1 MPLRRGGDKKVQT
14 SLTSFAKRMPSTAD
28 APSAATSHP
37 LPRRPSSQPKA
48 MRPLPRPSATPFFLQ
63 AQPRPKRQAPSSSPA
78 DDAWEVGERV
88 SNGKGISPHLQY
100 EDECRAHDSESD
112 FEPDS
117 VRHHVAGERPSTAR
131 KNMPSGLRDDRG
143 SMMKRS
149 AKKGRRRGSAVKIP
163 ARKLVFDYDGTCDET
178 QEVVRKAN
186 GTATDAEEDCKIVVL
201 EGNKLE
207 MSETDEGEELT
218 TDEDEEM
225 SAKEDGDSELN
236 SPDIKRSRR
245 ERRISLALSMV
256 TPIDKRH
263 AKDNFKTPDE
273 LAIGRRF
280 PSHCKNAPRKSVTSG
295 VGPGETSTPPSRRP
309 HVVPRLFDSD
319 SDDSL
324 VVKNN
329 GSKTGKPRKAWRK
342 KSSAQLSVGE
352 MAAVNA
358 TALNSAVNSRLIA
371 RVHAPKET
379 AFIGKSVFDCDSPG
393 AKICTRTPSPSRHA
407 KRDICSKHGTANS
420 SGRKVAKPKEP
431 DAGLTDTEKEHIDE
445 GIISLEDDEEKSWD
459 GQVGP
464 HGTCAGMKTEASR
477 HEPVAPVPHMDDT
490 VGEKLPGHADDGRSG
505 TEAIIRVRSE
515 RSPSPASTPHHPPS
529 RKRRKRVVITPESSP
544 SPLPNTPQNRD
555 KSRTPMRS
563 VRATRGAFNSISP
576 LLLGGT
582 PSPPSTKKRRRL
594 QRLVSLEDSDEP
606 AFSRS
611 TEPIKQIPPSASPA
625 QTRSKRRNQPTQSTP
640 KNAGGSEWYYEQDI
654 EGFSSSSGDLRAL
667 SSEEAERLSSAPNDG
682 PRAPERHTT
691 AAIKPVCRNI
701 LRSLDGEEEYD
712 RVLPGI
718 AVSQHRKS
726 AAVQQNGKWG
736 KKQRRKVACEEV
748 VDLADDDESCALVDV
763 ERSDSPVNV
772 DEIRDSYS
780 VHSGSESADAS
791 DAVLSA
797 GGDDDTPPPFNLVVL
812 CNAGET
818 VHQMKERIG
827 EEALMDHV
835 TEAQQQGREIVGGQE
850 LGLSSSFNRN
860 VFNRFSRQIV
870 GDQLGRDRKAK
881 VVTEQAMR
889 GEFQFNYRG
898 KNRENWFQEKRGRKQ
913 SGGAKKARGGKR
925 LSNLRSRLG

>member
-1 MPLRRGGDKKVQT
+1 
-14 SLTSFAKRMPSTAD
+14 MPSIPD
-28 APSAATSHP
+28 APSAATSH
-37 LPRRPSSQPKA
+37 LLSRRPSSQPNS

-88 SNGKGISPHLQY
+88 SNGKGIRPHNQY
-100 EDECRAHDSESD
+100 EDGCRAHDSESD

-149 AKKGRRRGSAVKIP
+149 AKKGRGRGRAVKIP
-163 ARKLVFDYDGTCDET
+163 ARKLVFDCDGACDET
-178 QEVVRKAN
+178 QEIMRKAN
-186 GTATDAEEDCKIVVL
+186 GRTTDAEEDCKIVVF
-201 EGNKLE
+201 EGDKLE

-218 TDEDEEM
+218 IDEDEEI
-225 SAKEDGDSELN
+225 AAEEDGDSEPS

-263 AKDNFKTPDE
+263 ANDNFKTPEE
-273 LAIGRRF
+273 LAIGSRRF

-295 VGPGETSTPPSRRP
+295 VGHGEISMPPSRRP

-329 GSKTGKPRKAWRK
+329 GSRTGKARKAWRK
-342 KSSAQLSVGE
+342 KSSAQPSVGDI
-352 MAAVNA
+352 AAVNA
-358 TALNSAVNSRLIA
+358 AALNNAANSRLIA

-379 AFIGKSVFDCDSPG
+379 AFIEKSVFDCDSPG
-393 AKICTRTPSPSRHA
+393 AKFCTTTPSPNRRA
-407 KRDICSKHGTANS
+407 KRDICSNHATASS
-420 SGRKVAKPKEP
+420 SGRKVAKRKKP
-431 DAGLTDTEKEHIDE
+431 DAELTDTEKEHTDE
-445 GIISLEDDEEKSWD
+445 GIIALEDEEEKSRD
-459 GQVGP
+459 RQVGP
-464 HGTCAGMKTEASR
+464 HGACGGMKTDASP
-477 HEPVAPVPHMDDT
+477 HEQVAPVTHTDDT
-490 VGEKLPGHADDGRSG
+490 VGEKLPGHADDNRSG
-505 TEAIIRVRSE
+505 TEVIIRLQSE
-515 RSPSPASTPHHPPS
+515 RAPSPVPTPHHPPG
-529 RKRRKRVVITPESSP
+529 RKRGKRVIITPESSP
-544 SPLPNTPQNRD
+544 SPSPSTPQNSD
-555 KSRTPMRS
+555 KWRTPKRS

-594 QRLVSLEDSDEP
+594 QRLVSLDDSDEP
-606 AFSRS
+606 ALSRS
-611 TEPIKQIPPSASPA
+611 TEPIKQIRPSASPA

-640 KNAGGSEWYYEQDI
+640 KSAGGSEWYCEQDI
-654 EGFSSSSGDLRAL
+654 EGFSSSSSDLRAV
-667 SSEEAERLSSAPNDG
+667 SSEEAERLSSAPSDG
-682 PRAPERHTT
+682 ARAPERHTT

-701 LRSLDGEEEYD
+701 LRSFDGEEEYD
-712 RVLPGI
+712 RLLPCI

-726 AAVQQNGKWG
+726 AAVQRNGKWG
-736 KKQRRKVACEEV
+736 KKQRRKVACQQV
-748 VDLADDDESCALVDV
+748 VDLADDDDSHELVEV
-763 ERSDSPVNV
+763 ERPDSPVNV
-772 DEIRDSYS
+772 DEIRDSSS
-780 VHSGSESADAS
+780 VHSGSVNADAS

-818 VHQMKERIG
+818 VHEMKKRIG

-835 TEAQQQGREIVGGQE
+835 TVAQQQGREIVGGQE

-898 KNRENWFQEKRGRKQ
+898 KNQEKWFQEKRERKK
-913 SGGAKKARGGKR
+913 SGGAKKARGNKR